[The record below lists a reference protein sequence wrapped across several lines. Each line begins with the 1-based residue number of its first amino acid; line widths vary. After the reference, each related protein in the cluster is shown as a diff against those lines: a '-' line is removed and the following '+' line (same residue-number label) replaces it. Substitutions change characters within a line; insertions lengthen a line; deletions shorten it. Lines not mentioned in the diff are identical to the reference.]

1 MKYDFSLKKEDDLII
16 VNAQIGQD
24 AAQMVLDTAANQ
36 TVMDL
41 NTVLIMGYNI
51 DKDANSVH
59 LETANGLITAQKL
72 YLNSFTALGI
82 TLKSYEVLV
91 YDFLLAGITSPY
103 DGLLGLDFFKKTV
116 LTLDFKG
123 QKLWV
128 DV

>member
-72 YLNSFTALGI
+72 HLNSFTALGI
-82 TLKSYEVLV
+82 TLKNYEVLV

-103 DGLLGLDFFKKTV
+103 DGLLGLDFFKETV

-128 DV
+128 AV